1 LRLAL
6 LFSSALFALALP
18 ACKKTA
24 PPEPAPTVSGKL
36 SGEYTVTSASRPGG
50 DRSVHAGTVAIR
62 AGGGHYTIEW
72 RLQNGQ
78 KYGGVGLEQ
87 GEFLAAGWDASGDA
101 GVAVYEINGGQ
112 LKGRWAM
119 PSGGGKLGAEDLRG
133 PSGLNGVY
141 EAVAARSP
149 SGESYEGQLSLTP
162 SGNIYRLI
170 RRAGSTTYYGAALKK
185 GGYLFAGFSTGGAA
199 VMVYTIKDGK
209 LSGQWAQPSSSQLGT
224 EFLTRR

>member
-1 LRLAL
+1 MPKTVAVL
-6 LFSSALFALALP
+6 LGALALP

-24 PPEPAPTVSGKL
+24 PPEASAAVSGKL
-36 SGEYTVTSASRPGG
+36 SGEYSVTSASRPGG
-50 DRSVHAGTVAIR
+50 DRSVNSGTVAIKVN
-62 AGGGHYTIEW
+62 GGHYTLEW

-112 LKGRWAM
+112 LRGRWAM
-119 PSGGGKLGAEDLRG
+119 ASGGGKLGAEELRG

-141 EAVAARSP
+141 EVVAARSP
-149 SGESYEGQLSLTP
+149 SGEFYEGQLSLTP

-170 RRAGSTTYYGAALKK
+170 RRAGSATYYGAALKK
-185 GGYLFAGFSTGGAA
+185 GSYLFAGFSTAGAA
-199 VMVYTIKDGK
+199 IMVYTLKDGK